1 MKDMKNSIHVFK
13 HIDSNFYVK
22 DKKRKY
28 TKSLAMV
35 LSKGI
40 AVICTF
46 YLTLPE
52 FSQA

>member
-1 MKDMKNSIHVFK
+1 MKNSIHVSK
-13 HIDSNFYVK
+13 HIDSNFYVKK

-35 LSKGI
+35 LSRGI
-40 AVICTF
+40 VVICTF